1 MNIPGDTMSNL
12 IPAGGA
18 LPVNLAPAMESA
30 RGYVEASRSSATR
43 KAYAAD
49 WQVFCGWCQD
59 QGLAPLPATPATVAL
74 FLAAEASR
82 GRKPATVT
90 RRCAAIRFAHKLQG
104 FSTPTG
110 EAAVT
115 EVLAGI
121 RRVHGAA
128 PRRVAPATAER
139 LVSMLAA
146 CGSDLRGLRDRALL
160 IVGFGGALRR
170 SELVAIRV
178 EDVEVTADG
187 IKVTLP
193 RSKTD
198 QEGAGQVVAILDG
211 PRLRVKASIA
221 AWKAAAGI
229 EAGPLFRSIMK
240 NESVQDRAI
249 TDRTVADI
257 VKARAKAAGLD
268 PAMFS
273 GHSLRAGFLTSAASS
288 GAGLFKMMEVSRHRS
303 VETVRHYVRRAELF
317 KDHAGAAFM

>member
-1 MNIPGDTMSNL
+1 MHNL
-12 IPAGGA
+12 IPAGSS
-18 LPVNLAPAMESA
+18 LPATLAPAMESA
-30 RGYVEASRSSATR
+30 RGYVQASRSEATR

-49 WQVFCGWCQD
+49 WQAFASWCQV
-59 QGLAPLPATPATVAL
+59 QGLDPLPASPATVAL

-90 RRCAAIRFAHKLQG
+90 RRAAAIRFAHKLRG
-104 FSTPTG
+104 LATPTG
-110 EAAVT
+110 EAEVT

-128 PRRVAPATAER
+128 PRRAAPATADR
-139 LVSMLAA
+139 LVAMLER

-160 IVGFGGALRR
+160 VVGFGAALRR
-170 SELVAIRV
+170 SELVGIRV
-178 EDVEVTADG
+178 EDIEITADG

-211 PRLRVKASIA
+211 PKLRVKASLA
-221 AWKAAAGI
+221 AWLAAG
-229 EAGPLFRSIMK
+229 EVKTGPVFRSIMK

-249 TDRTVADI
+249 TDRTVAEI

-273 GHSLRAGFLTSAASS
+273 GHSLRAGFLTSAAGS

-317 KDHAGAAFM
+317 KDHAGSGFM